1 MTVFLHAPCYVLGE
15 IAAGYASIPGLQA
28 RARELG
34 LQPRAEL
41 WGWGQ
46 IHRTER
52 DLEDLAIETGKST
65 LDAAG
70 LEPSRVDLL
79 MLCSTQFPGDG
90 TTHGRFVETIM
101 TGLGVCS
108 ASYLGLTLNRC
119 TNLLAALRTGEALVA
134 SGRYRKILVVSADQE
149 TDETAR
155 LQGFALFSDGAASC
169 LLSDEGAGG
178 YQVLGSASAHDIG
191 ALDWSNEISA
201 DLSCQVND
209 RLLGPLGL
217 AVSDVSA
224 LMHPNIFKPLM
235 VMKERMAGFTPAQ
248 LFTANIAR
256 VGHCFAADPLINLVD
271 RTAAGHVPDGGLV
284 MLAGSVPGSRIA
296 VLLRSMPQASDEG

>member
-1 MTVFLHAPCYVLGE
+1 MAVFLHGPCYVLGE
-15 IAAGYASIPGLQA
+15 IETGYGSIPGLEA

-46 IHRTER
+46 VHRTER
-52 DLEDLAIETGKST
+52 GLEELAIETGKST
-65 LDAAG
+65 LHAAG
-70 LEPSRVDLL
+70 REPSRVDLL
-79 MLCSTQFPGDG
+79 LLCSTQFPGDG

-101 TGLGVCS
+101 AGLGLSS
-108 ASYLGLTLNRC
+108 ACYIGLTLNRC

-134 SGRYRKILVVSADQE
+134 SGRYRNILVVSADRE
-149 TDETAR
+149 PNETAR

-169 LLSDEGAGG
+169 LLSDEGPGG
-178 YQVLGSASAHDIG
+178 YQVLGSASAQDVA

-201 DLSCQVND
+201 DLARQVNG
-209 RLLGPLGL
+209 RLLGPHGL
-217 AVSDVSA
+217 AVGDVAA
-224 LMHPNIFKPLM
+224 LMHPNIFKPLL
-235 VMKERMAGFTPAQ
+235 VMKERMAGFAPAQ

-271 RTAAGHVPDGGLV
+271 RTAVGHVPDGGIV
-284 MLAGSVPGSRIA
+284 MLAGSVPGSRIG
-296 VLLRSMPQASDEG
+296 VLLRSMPGNAPS